1 MMYGRAKG
9 NFLVLSGLAVAFFVG
24 LVSFG
29 AWELHGSTEEPPKPQ
44 IVGTA
49 LKPAIVGPE
58 FRSEKVDS
66 VVVAK
71 NVGANKGFE
80 EEAPP
85 RQNAGVPAPLVEPAA
100 IARSS
105 EKGRWIYI
113 DKAGFRLYLAEGGKV
128 IDSWGVALGKVTGNK
143 QKAGDMRTPE
153 GNFSVQ
159 QIQNASSWTHD
170 FKDGKGVIKNAYG
183 PWFIRLKTGWKGIGI
198 HGTHD
203 PESIGTLASE
213 GCIRMKNEDL
223 QKLKPLV
230 VKGMKVVI
238 GPNAA
243 QGGKDATNVSEGN
256 VKGKNGPKSA
266 KKK

>member
-24 LVSFG
+24 LVSLG
-29 AWELHGSTEEPPKPQ
+29 AWELRGGTEEPPKPQ
-44 IVGTA
+44 IVGSA
-49 LKPAIVGPE
+49 FKPAIVGPE
-58 FRSEKVDS
+58 LHSEKVDAA
-66 VVVAK
+66 VVAK
-71 NVGANKGFE
+71 NVGANKGVRDDVE
-80 EEAPP
+80 PP
-85 RQNAGVPAPLVEPAA
+85 RHADAPAPAA
-100 IARSS
+100 IARSG

-113 DKAGFRLYLAEGGKV
+113 DKAGFRLYLAEGNKV

-143 QKAGDMRTPE
+143 AKAGDMRTPE

-159 QIQNASSWTHD
+159 QIQDASSWTHD

-203 PESIGTLASE
+203 PDSIGTLASE
-213 GCIRMKNEDL
+213 GCIRRRNEDL
-223 QKLKPLV
+223 RKLKPLV
-230 VKGMKVVI
+230 AKGMKVVI
-238 GPNAA
+238 ASNAA
-243 QGGKDATNVSEGN
+243 GDKEDAKGAKGASE
-256 VKGKNGPKSA
+256 KGAKEKNSLKSG